1 MRLSYVLKLALKNLV
16 GYKMRSILT
25 IMGVGISIGFVCV
38 LLAFGFGLQK
48 VSTDQIANID
58 DLRMIDINAGKS
70 KIVSIDENT
79 IKKISDLSEVTEIYP
94 QVGVASN
101 IKYGSSRVD
110 GVTYGRNRN
119 LIDLEKPTISS
130 GKLYSG
136 NSNDEAL
143 INVTAA
149 RKLGVSDPATLI
161 GKEVT
166 VKLVLRPELFSA
178 KDTEPKFE
186 DKQLKIV
193 GIINEG
199 TTPYIYVPLSTITKY
214 GVDRYSAAKIKLAN
228 KDMVDKVKPQIEHM
242 GFKVSSIKETVDQ
255 VNQFFNIFRIVL
267 IAFGSVAILVA
278 MLGMFN
284 TMTISLMEKTR
295 EVGLMKLLGTQRK
308 HISRIFV
315 AESIIIGLIG
325 GVSGMVISLGFG
337 ALVNAFVSS
346 LAVSSGNEAVTLF
359 YFPIKFVFIV
369 IALSILI
376 SLLTGLYPSR
386 RATKISPLDALRYE

>member
-70 KIVSIDENT
+70 KIVSIDEDT

-136 NSNDEAL
+136 NNNDEAL

-178 KDTEPKFE
+178 KDIEPRFE
-186 DKQLKIV
+186 DKQLKII

-214 GVDRYSAAKIKLAN
+214 GVDRYSAAKIKLVN

-308 HISRIFV
+308 HISRVFV

-325 GVSGMVISLGFG
+325 GVSGMLVSLGFG
-337 ALVNAFVSS
+337 GIVNAFVSS
-346 LAVSSGNEAVTLF
+346 LAISSGNKTVTLF
-359 YFPIKFVFIV
+359 YFPLRFVFIV